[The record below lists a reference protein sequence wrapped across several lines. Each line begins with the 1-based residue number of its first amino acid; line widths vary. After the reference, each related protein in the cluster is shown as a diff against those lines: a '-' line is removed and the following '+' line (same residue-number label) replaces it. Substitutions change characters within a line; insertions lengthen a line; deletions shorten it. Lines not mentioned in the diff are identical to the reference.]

1 MECECPERSSRL
13 QLRLESC
20 KDKSRRYLAVAEAM
34 TDLVDL
40 LAATEK
46 SLQTVAT
53 EIERLGKNTE
63 QKEEKYIN
71 AAGEEKTAFKNI
83 WEAAVR

>member
-1 MECECPERSSRL
+1 
-13 QLRLESC
+13 
-20 KDKSRRYLAVAEAM
+20 M